1 MVRNRILASK
11 GTPTR
16 VDAQF
21 LRLQTDF
28 TLGSGNEDRVHFR
41 ALSKRT
47 RDRVLASADE
57 QNKSRRDVA
66 EKALAHVKKQK
77 TVKLTAHILRRE

>member
-1 MVRNRILASK
+1 MRNRILDSK

-16 VDAQF
+16 VDAPF

-41 ALSKRT
+41 TLSKRS
-47 RDRVLASADE
+47 RDRILASADE

-77 TVKLTAHILRRE
+77 TVELTAHV